1 MQAASNADG
10 THTHEQNESPA
21 QLKKFKDQQSSYCHY
36 GQELLGCKKT
46 SGLTAQ
52 FDLQKHLLDDE
63 AKSKA
68 AIRSSFRHEAAI
80 LSSFRKLGVMESI
93 YRFLLGEKIQYQM
106 GEHGPNFDLFFLC
119 VLMNQ
124 KELAF
129 ELWKHTGFPVRTSLV
144 AVRLLH
150 LCPRSAHAHNQSA
163 CASAC
168 ALALTSLFTPFES
181 WTQVALFRAMADKY
195 FTQDPVVSES
205 MRDNAD
211 FFETVAIE
219 VQTAA
224 MEDDEQS
231 QAPLFVRP
239 ALE

>member
-1 MQAASNADG
+1 VQAASNADG
-10 THTHEQNESPA
+10 THSHTHEQNELFFF
-21 QLKKFKDQQSSYCHY
+21 QRKKLKDLQSSYCYY
-36 GQELLGCKKT
+36 G
-46 SGLTAQ
+46 Q
-52 FDLQKHLLDDE
+52 FDLQLDE
-63 AKSKA
+63 
-68 AIRSSFRHEAAI
+68 HEAAI

-106 GEHGPNFDLFFLC
+106 GEHGPHLDLFFLC

-168 ALALTSLFTPFES
+168 VLALNSLFTPFES

-224 MEDDEQS
+224 MEDDSQS

-239 ALE
+239 L

>member
-10 THTHEQNESPA
+10 THTHTHEQNESLA
-21 QLKKFKDQQSSYCHY
+21 QLKKFKDQQSSCMLHFH
-36 GQELLGCKKT
+36 
-46 SGLTAQ
+46 GLAEQ
-52 FDLQKHLLDDE
+52 Q
-63 AKSKA
+63 
-68 AIRSSFRHEAAI
+68 SSFRGLEEHEAAI
-80 LSSFRKLGVMESI
+80 LSSFRKLAVMESI
-93 YRFLLGEKIQYQM
+93 FRFLLGEKIQYQM
-106 GEHGPNFDLFFLC
+106 GEHEPHLDLFFFC

-168 ALALTSLFTPFES
+168 VLALNSLYNES

-195 FTQDPVVSES
+195 FTQDPAVSES
-205 MRDNAD
+205 MRENAD

>member
-10 THTHEQNESPA
+10 TYSHTHEQNELFFS
-21 QLKKFKDQQSSYCHY
+21 QLKKMSKDQ
-36 GQELLGCKKT
+36 
-46 SGLTAQ
+46 Q
-52 FDLQKHLLDDE
+52 FDLQKHRLDE
-63 AKSKA
+63 
-68 AIRSSFRHEAAI
+68 HEAAI

-168 ALALTSLFTPFES
+168 VLALNSLYNES

-205 MRDNAD
+205 MRENAD

>member
-1 MQAASNADG
+1 M
-10 THTHEQNESPA
+10 
-21 QLKKFKDQQSSYCHY
+21 
-36 GQELLGCKKT
+36 
-46 SGLTAQ
+46 TAQ
-52 FDLQKHLLDDE
+52 SDLQKLKHLLDDE
-63 AKSKA
+63 AT
-68 AIRSSFRHEAAI
+68 IRSSFRHEAAI

-168 ALALTSLFTPFES
+168 VLALNSLYNES

-205 MRDNAD
+205 MRENAD

>member
-1 MQAASNADG
+1 VQAASNADG
-10 THTHEQNESPA
+10 TYSHTHEQNELFFS
-21 QLKKFKDQQSSYCHY
+21 QLKKMLKDQ
-36 GQELLGCKKT
+36 
-46 SGLTAQ
+46 Q
-52 FDLQKHLLDDE
+52 FDLQKHRLDE
-63 AKSKA
+63 
-68 AIRSSFRHEAAI
+68 HEAAI

-168 ALALTSLFTPFES
+168 VLALNSLYNES

>member
-1 MQAASNADG
+1 MQAASNANG
-10 THTHEQNESPA
+10 TYSHTHEQNELFFS
-21 QLKKFKDQQSSYCHY
+21 QLKKMLKNQ
-36 GQELLGCKKT
+36 
-46 SGLTAQ
+46 Q
-52 FDLQKHLLDDE
+52 FDLQKHRLDE
-63 AKSKA
+63 
-68 AIRSSFRHEAAI
+68 HEAAI

-106 GEHGPNFDLFFLC
+106 GEHGPHLDLFFLC

-224 MEDDEQS
+224 MEDDSQS

-239 ALE
+239 L

>member
-1 MQAASNADG
+1 MLHLHG
-10 THTHEQNESPA
+10 LE
-21 QLKKFKDQQSSYCHY
+21 DQQSSFR
-36 GQELLGCKKT
+36 
-46 SGLTAQ
+46 GL
-52 FDLQKHLLDDE
+52 E
-63 AKSKA
+63 E
-68 AIRSSFRHEAAI
+68 HEAAI
-80 LSSFRKLGVMESI
+80 LSSFRKLAVMESI
-93 YRFLLGEKIQYQM
+93 FRFLLGEKIQYQM
-106 GEHGPNFDLFFLC
+106 GEHEPHLDLFFLC

-129 ELWKHTGFPVRTSLV
+129 ELWKHTGFPVRASLV
-144 AVRLLH
+144 AVRLLN

-168 ALALTSLFTPFES
+168 VLALNSLYNES

-205 MRDNAD
+205 MRENAD

>member
-10 THTHEQNESPA
+10 TYSHTHEQNELFFS
-21 QLKKFKDQQSSYCHY
+21 QLKKLLKDQ
-36 GQELLGCKKT
+36 
-46 SGLTAQ
+46 Q
-52 FDLQKHLLDDE
+52 FDLQKHRLDE
-63 AKSKA
+63 
-68 AIRSSFRHEAAI
+68 HEAAI

-224 MEDDEQS
+224 MEDDSQS

-239 ALE
+239 L